1 MILTITPNPAVDV
14 TCRIPALQGGGAYTV
29 DPLALQAAGKGVNVS
44 LVLSRLGVAS
54 TAAALVGTADL
65 ALYEAALAGTSVKG
79 LFTPAGPATRRNL
92 TLLADAQAGDLHLRE
107 RGSPVTPAQVEAFE
121 AGVLEAARSADVV
134 AMAGSLPPGF
144 SPERAASLLARC
156 RAGGALTVL
165 DAEGPVLAAGANA
178 ADLIKCN
185 LAELAGLCRRGEGW
199 ADSILAADEATLR
212 RELSVLTAEAPCPN
226 VCVTCG
232 RRGAM
237 LRTGASAWHGRLEAP
252 GKVLN
257 TTGAGD
263 AFLAG
268 YLWGAHS
275 GDEPP
280 ARLAKALACGTA
292 SCLAEGTADVDP
304 ALVARLLP
312 TVEVSVVR

>member
-14 TCRIPALQGGGAYTV
+14 TYRVPALQGGQAYTV
-29 DPLALQAAGKGVNVS
+29 DPLVRQAAGKGVNVS

-54 TAAALVGTADL
+54 AAAAMVGSSDL
-65 ALYEAALAGTSVKG
+65 AMYEAALAGTRVKG
-79 LFTPAGPATRRNL
+79 IFTPAGVSTRRNL

-107 RGSPVTPAQVEAFE
+107 RGSPVTPEQVEAFE
-121 AGVLEAARSADVV
+121 AAVIEAARSADVV
-134 AMAGSLPPGF
+134 AMAGSMPPGF
-144 SPERAASLLARC
+144 SPERAAGLLTRC

-165 DAEGPVLAAGANA
+165 DAEGPVLARGAHA

-185 LAELAGLCRRGEGW
+185 LAELAGLCGRPDGW
-199 ADSILAADEATLR
+199 AGPVLDADQATLV
-212 RELSVLTAEAPCPN
+212 REVSALTAGAGGAN

-232 RRGAM
+232 PRGAV
-237 LRTGASAWHGRLEAP
+237 LRIGASAWYGRLPVP
-252 GKVLN
+252 GAVVN

-268 YLWGAHS
+268 YLWGLGA

-280 ARLAKALACGTA
+280 TRLAKALACGAA
-292 SCLAEGTADVDP
+292 SCLAAGTADVDP

-312 TVEVSVVR
+312 AAEVVSVR